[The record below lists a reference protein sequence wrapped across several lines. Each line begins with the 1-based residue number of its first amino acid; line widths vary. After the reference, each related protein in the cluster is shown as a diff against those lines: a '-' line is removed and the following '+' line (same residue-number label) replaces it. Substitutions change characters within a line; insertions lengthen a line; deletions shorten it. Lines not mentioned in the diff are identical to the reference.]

1 MGVLD
6 DVRNWLKEIPLWR
19 ELETIPRRMEELEAR
34 VRALE
39 KALERVAGVEPVDV
53 TLAEIEAMPLDKIG
67 KIAVRSLPDVE
78 VLHLSKPDGKQTTR
92 MNFRDGAFFEKVK
105 LDDGKLIGFSHDK
118 VRFEREGD
126 SIYVTPEKPK

>member
-1 MGVLD
+1 MTD
-6 DVRNWLKEIPLWR
+6 D
-19 ELETIPRRMEELEAR
+19 
-34 VRALE
+34 
-39 KALERVAGVEPVDV
+39 EPVEV
-53 TLAEIEAMPLDKIG
+53 TLAEIEAMPLDKID
-67 KIAVRSLPDVE
+67 KIAVKSLPDVE
-78 VLHLSKPDGKQTTR
+78 VLHVSKPDGKQTTR